1 MNAFMYRI
9 VPFLIAMVVGEF
21 IYYKLD
27 QSYQLTEK
35 MYQKLHIRREN
46 FGTICV
52 CVSLLIILL
61 FGILGVYVPL
71 FPTIVYMV
79 LSGILTGFAIAIQ
92 RAVR

>member
-9 VPFLIAMVVGEF
+9 VPFLIALVVGEF

-35 MYQKLHIRREN
+35 MYQKLHIRKEN
-46 FGTICV
+46 FGLVCV
-52 CVSLLIILL
+52 CISLSIILI
-61 FGILGVYVPL
+61 FGILGAYVPL
-71 FPTIVYMV
+71 FPVVVYLV
-79 LSGILTGFAIAIQ
+79 LSGILTGFVMAIQ

>member
-46 FGTICV
+46 LGRSVFV
-52 CVSLLIILL
+52 FRFLL
-61 FGILGVYVPL
+61 FCFSAFWEFMCRYFRPL
-71 FPTIVYMV
+71 FIW
-79 LSGILTGFAIAIQ
+79 F
-92 RAVR
+92 